1 MRTTITGFLSAGVI
15 AFSFAASAADM
26 PVKAPVPM
34 VAPAQYYNWTGFY
47 SATGLGGA
55 WSDVNGTYV
64 GPTALG
70 ASLNNDG
77 SKFNY
82 ASIIGAQYQF
92 GNWVIGIEGAY
103 NKLLNKEYDT
113 TNSITA
119 DCFGTPAIAGITC
132 ASRVDNI
139 WTVGARLGYAW
150 DRWMVYGTG
159 GYANGKVYSKIIST
173 PTGGLF
179 TDTDQR
185 HSGWYAGVGAEYYL
199 TKFLWSDLILG
210 LEYQHIDLGTER
222 HLDTIGVGDDV
233 DYDATVDIVRARLVF
248 KWTPGPA
255 AVSSRY

>member
-26 PVKAPVPM
+26 PVKAPAPM

-47 SATGLGGA
+47 SATGLGGG
-55 WSDVNGTYV
+55 WTDINGSYV
-64 GPTALG
+64 VTGDP
-70 ASLNNDG
+70 LNTSG

-103 NKLLNKEYDT
+103 NKLMNKEYNTSD
-113 TNSITA
+113 SVSS
-119 DCFGTPAIAGITC
+119 DCFGVSAAGGLTC

-159 GYANGKVYSKIIST
+159 GYANGKVYGKIIDT
-173 PTGGLF
+173 ATGGLF

-185 HSGWYAGVGAEYYL
+185 QSGWYAGVGAEYFL

-222 HLDTIGVGDDV
+222 HVDTIGVGDDV